1 MLFYIDVDSFIL
13 ESTCRVLLAQVQRT
27 EWNPIRSVIIRM
39 INKIGR
45 PRSMSPI
52 CYNREY
58 DYRLM
63 KRRYGYGS
71 CNRNLSNCKFKPGK
85 NFQGFSRIRTNDLCV
100 SAAVLY
106 QLSYEDPYV
115 GNRPIYISSS
125 CLPVTGIR
133 REMKL
138 I

>member
-13 ESTCRVLLAQVQRT
+13 ESTCRVLLAQVINHVKRT

-63 KRRYGYGS
+63 KWRCGYGS
-71 CNRNLSNCKFKPGK
+71 CNRNLSP
-85 NFQGFSRIRTNDLCV
+85 
-100 SAAVLY
+100 
-106 QLSYEDPYV
+106 
-115 GNRPIYISSS
+115 
-125 CLPVTGIR
+125 
-133 REMKL
+133 
-138 I
+138 